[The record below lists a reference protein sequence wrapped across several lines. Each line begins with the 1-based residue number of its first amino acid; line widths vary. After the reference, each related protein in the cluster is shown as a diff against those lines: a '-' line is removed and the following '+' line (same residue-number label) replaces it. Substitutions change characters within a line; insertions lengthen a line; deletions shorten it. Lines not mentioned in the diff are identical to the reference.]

1 MCLVIGEGFIL
12 NGAVIFVMIAK
23 SSALSGG
30 KNFLTPTVSHI
41 ILCHCPVARVD
52 LNYLTRKTSVQNMV
66 DTVEEEKATGRG
78 KI

>member
-52 LNYLTRKTSVQNMV
+52 LSDLMRQ
-66 DTVEEEKATGRG
+66 TGV
-78 KI
+78 